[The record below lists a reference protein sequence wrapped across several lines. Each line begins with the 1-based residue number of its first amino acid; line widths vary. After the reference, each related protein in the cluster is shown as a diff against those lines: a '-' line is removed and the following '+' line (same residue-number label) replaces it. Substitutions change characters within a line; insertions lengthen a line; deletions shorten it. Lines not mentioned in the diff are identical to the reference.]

1 MNTIKIYF
9 DTDGSIKELR
19 KDFQLYQGQFHDK
32 LLNVYVP
39 TSVLAPDFTVEN
51 EQGQTIADFVAST
64 SVKVGMKYIAR
75 NGSIKKSKNYYL
87 NYLKVMTQNGV
98 EYAVYERKLPKE
110 FTTYIGQGQT
120 APVLVV
126 NVVNMDVESD
136 PAEVLSVVTTQE
148 CFLDVMPSADLDN
161 DEAVE
166 PSEWELVNAELNAV
180 KETLLEKQ
188 DKTDPLLQT
197 DAKTVVGAINEN
209 KANIGTNATAIGE
222 NSTDIA
228 ELRNDV
234 MDLQALL
241 ATGETP
247 IGKMEGNELP
257 TDEQLNAF
265 VQSVVTREQRVG
277 DVVIF
282 VLDNT
287 TTYKYTYTEDGW
299 QSYEITTVDKASNS
313 TYGIVEGTYTAEEQ
327 SAKVRNVLTDINNGK
342 IEDLY
347 VKDGDNYRN
356 VKEYLEANK
365 TAIANV
371 VDGTTPVAL
380 AESAE
385 KDGEGNNIV
394 NTYLT
399 QTAGATKQYV
409 QDYAVPKT
417 FTNVY
422 FISADGYV
430 GEPPVVSE
438 TPAFSATTT
447 GAGETEIIK
456 DGDSSDLS
464 MDLTANFDLSISNSY
479 RNTFWVVASEDCNVQ
494 FRLVTQYKKPT
505 EEWTDLNIE
514 LSEEYSLI
522 AENYERIDFSSQFLS
537 LGSETVSLGLGD
549 KIRQFLSVIV
559 QVDTPINFGVFSNT
573 VYPSTFN
580 LIAQNYVPAG
590 ATSVYVNGS
599 PVATWNADTKSA
611 VLVDDQTVLQ
621 FNADTK
627 MNVENPTGTGSLS
640 LNRATNTTTGQNSV
654 AVGETC
660 EASGRASYACGLSC
674 TSSGIASHSECSAC
688 TASGDYSHAEGG
700 QTEASGLSSHSE
712 GSETEA
718 TGNASHSEGRA
729 TYATGQFSHAEGL
742 GSTASGEVSHA
753 EGNNT
758 IAQRANQH
766 VFGKYNIADTDGA
779 DSTVDGKYIEIVGN
793 GTANNSRS
801 NARTLD
807 WNGNET
813 IAGKMQAT
821 GGYTDGNN
829 ATYVAQLPDT
839 TGWAGNKTLATTE
852 YVDDNNLTHQTQLF
866 SDTIS
871 AGTDITLSANMTNY
885 KWLIF
890 FSRSSSSTAHTGLSL
905 PVNVF
910 QLFNSS
916 NKRIQ
921 ISSEDRFVNFHKS
934 ADNKI
939 YIDNLSTFSILEI
952 YGIN

>member
-51 EQGQTIADFVAST
+51 EQEQTIADFVAST

-75 NGSIKKSKNYYL
+75 NGSIKKSKNYYM

-98 EYAVYERKLPKE
+98 ECAVYERKLPKE
-110 FTTYIGQGQT
+110 FTTYVGQGQT

-126 NVVNMDVESD
+126 NVVNMDVESN

-166 PSEWELVNAELNAV
+166 PSEWELMNAELNAV

-188 DKTDPLLQT
+188 DKEDILLQT

-234 MDLQALL
+234 INLQALL

-247 IGKMEGNELP
+247 IGKMEGTELP
-257 TDEQLNAF
+257 TDEELDAY
-265 VQSVVTREQRVG
+265 VQSVVDRETAVG
-277 DVVIF
+277 DVIIF

-287 TTYKYTYTEDGW
+287 TTYKYTYTADGW

-313 TYGIVEGTYTAEEQ
+313 TYGVVEGTYIAEEQ
-327 SAKVRNVLTDINNGK
+327 SAKVRNILADINNGK
-342 IEDLY
+342 LENLY

-356 VKEYLEANK
+356 LKEFLGANK
-365 TAIANV
+365 TAIAEIIN
-371 VDGTTPVAL
+371 GTTPVAEAIR
-380 AESAE
+380 AEQ
-385 KDGEGNNIV
+385 DGEGNNIAD
-394 NTYLT
+394 TYLT
-399 QTAGATKQYV
+399 QTAGATKEYV

-430 GEPPVVSE
+430 GEPPAVSE

-464 MDLTANFDLSISNSY
+464 MDLTADFDLSISNSY
-479 RNTFWVVASEDCNVQ
+479 HNTFWVVASENCNVQ

-514 LSEEYSLI
+514 LSEEYPLV
-522 AENYERIDFSSQFLS
+522 AGNYERIDFSSQFLS
-537 LGSETVSLGLGD
+537 LGSKTVSLGSGD

-559 QVDTPINFGVFSNT
+559 QVDTPITFGVFSNT

-590 ATSVYVNGS
+590 ATSVYVDGS
-599 PVATWNADTKSA
+599 PVATWNANTKTA
-611 VLVDDQTVLQ
+611 VTSNGTVLQ
-621 FNADTK
+621 TFDADTK
-627 MNVENPTGTGSLS
+627 ADASALNDYVTEATTQEISGAKTFTGDNTYKTSGATYGAKMPNTASWTENGTIATVDMIYPVGSVYMS
-640 LNRATNTTTGQNSV
+640 TVSTSPATLFGGTWVQLLDNASIGGGAITIASDGSFNIKGETTGAV
-654 AVGETC
+654 ASFKFNAV
-660 EASGRASYACGLSC
+660 
-674 TSSGIASHSECSAC
+674 TSSGDSSDAFFYGR
-688 TASGDYSHAEGG
+688 SGTSNGYE
-700 QTEASGLSSHSE
+700 TVKYNSGLK
-712 GSETEA
+712 A
-718 TGNASHSEGRA
+718 TNEFLVSGIYMWKR
-729 TYATGQFSHAEGL
+729 
-742 GSTASGEVSHA
+742 TA
-753 EGNNT
+753 
-758 IAQRANQH
+758 
-766 VFGKYNIADTDGA
+766 
-779 DSTVDGKYIEIVGN
+779 
-793 GTANNSRS
+793 
-801 NARTLD
+801 
-807 WNGNET
+807 
-813 IAGKMQAT
+813 
-821 GGYTDGNN
+821 
-829 ATYVAQLPDT
+829 
-839 TGWAGNKTLATTE
+839 
-852 YVDDNNLTHQTQLF
+852 
-866 SDTIS
+866 
-871 AGTDITLSANMTNY
+871 
-885 KWLIF
+885 
-890 FSRSSSSTAHTGLSL
+890 
-905 PVNVF
+905 
-910 QLFNSS
+910 
-916 NKRIQ
+916 
-921 ISSEDRFVNFHKS
+921 
-934 ADNKI
+934 
-939 YIDNLSTFSILEI
+939 
-952 YGIN
+952 

>member
-87 NYLKVMTQNGV
+87 NYLKVMTQNGI

-110 FTTYIGQGQT
+110 FTTYVGQGQT

-166 PSEWELVNAELNAV
+166 PSEWELMNAEINAV

-209 KANIGTNATAIGE
+209 KANIGTNETAIGE

-228 ELRNDV
+228 GLRNDV
-234 MDLQALL
+234 TGLQALL

-247 IGKMEGNELP
+247 IGKMEGDELP

-265 VQSVVTREQRVG
+265 VQSVVVREQRIS

-282 VLDNT
+282 VLDNA

-299 QSYEITTVDKASNS
+299 QSYEITTVDKADNSN
-313 TYGIVEGTYTAEEQ
+313 YGIVEGTYTAEEQ
-327 SAKVRNVLTDINNGK
+327 SAKVRNILADINNGK
-342 IEDLY
+342 VEDLY

-356 VKEYLEANK
+356 LKEFLGANK
-365 TAIANV
+365 TAIANIL
-371 VDGTTPVAL
+371 DGTTPVAL

-385 KDGEGNNIV
+385 KDGNGNNIV

-409 QDYAVPKT
+409 QDYAVPKS

-430 GEPPVVSE
+430 SEPPAVSE

-447 GAGETEIIK
+447 GTGETEIIK
-456 DGDSSDLS
+456 DGDSSDLE
-464 MDLTANFDLSISNSY
+464 MDLTASFDLSISNSY

-505 EEWTDLNIE
+505 EEWADLNIE
-514 LSEEYSLI
+514 LSEEYPLV
-522 AENYERIDFSSQFLS
+522 ANNYERIDFSSQFLS
-537 LGSETVSLGLGD
+537 LGTETVSLGLGD

-559 QVDTPINFGVFSNT
+559 QVDTPITFGVFSNT

-590 ATSVYVNGS
+590 ATSVYVDGS
-599 PVATWNADTKSA
+599 PVSTWNAD
-611 VLVDDQTVLQ
+611 D
-621 FNADTK
+621 K
-627 MNVENPTGTGSLS
+627 MDKDNPTGTGALS
-640 LNRATNTTTGQNSV
+640 INRASGTTIGNYSTTLGVQNG
-654 AVGETC
+654 AAGEC
-660 EASGRASYACGLSC
+660 A
-674 TSSGIASHSECSAC
+674 
-688 TASGDYSHAEGG
+688 TALGSRNGAHGDYSVAGG
-700 QTEASGLSSHSE
+700 TQSGAYGD
-712 GSETEA
+712 GSVGVGYGVIVNGNWA
-718 TGNASHSEGRA
+718 TGIGEG
-729 TYATGQFSHAEGL
+729 TS
-742 GSTASGEVSHA
+742 
-753 EGNNT
+753 
-758 IAQRANQH
+758 AQRRSQF
-766 VFGKYNIADTDGA
+766 VFGQYNTDDTGGTN
-779 DSTVDGKYIEIVGN
+779 SQNRGTYVEIVGN
-793 GTANNSRS
+793 GTADNARS
-801 NARTLD
+801 NARTMD
-807 WNGNET
+807 WNGN
-813 IAGKMQAT
+813 MW
-821 GGYTDGNN
+821 
-829 ATYVAQLPDT
+829 L
-839 TGWAGNKTLATTE
+839 AGNLTFDTGKTAKVPTPTADE
-852 YVDDNNLTHQTQLF
+852 DAAPKNYVDIAIPVGVVLPYAGSNSAVPENYLICNGATISRTTYARLF
-866 SDTIS
+866 SVI
-871 AGTDITLSANMTNY
+871 GTTYGNGDGSTTFNLPN
-885 KWLIF
+885 LI
-890 FSRSSSSTAHTGLSL
+890 
-905 PVNVF
+905 
-910 QLFNSS
+910 
-916 NKRIQ
+916 
-921 ISSEDRFVNFHKS
+921 DRFVIGAGGTYTLNASGGS
-934 ADNKI
+934 ANHSHGTSSLYAGVTNYAGVIAFRNRQNVDTWTSDHTISWNGTVSEPQVTNN
-939 YIDNLSTFSILEI
+939 YTQGAQI
-952 YGIN
+952 YGTTDESNNMPPYRGLYYIIRAK

>member
-51 EQGQTIADFVAST
+51 EQEQTIADFVAST
-64 SVKVGMKYIAR
+64 SVKVGMKYVAR

-87 NYLKVMTQNGV
+87 NYLKVMTQNGI

-110 FTTYIGQGQT
+110 FTTYAGQGEN
-120 APVLVV
+120 APQLVV
-126 NVVNMDVESD
+126 NVVNLDIESD
-136 PAEVLSVVTTQE
+136 PAEVLSVITTQE
-148 CFLDVMPSADLDN
+148 CALEVMPSADLDN

-166 PSEWELVNAELNAV
+166 PSEWELMNAEMNAV

-234 MDLQALL
+234 IDLQAVL

-247 IGKMEGNELP
+247 IGKMEGDELP

-265 VQSVVTREQRVG
+265 VQSVVDREQAVG

-282 VLDNT
+282 VLNDT
-287 TTYKYTYTEDGW
+287 TTYKYTYTADGW
-299 QSYEITTVDKASNS
+299 QSYEITTVDKADNSN
-313 TYGIVEGTYTAEEQ
+313 YGVIEGTYTAEEQ
-327 SAKVRNVLTDINNGK
+327 SAKVRNILADINNGK
-342 IEDLY
+342 IENLY

-356 VKEYLEANK
+356 LKEFLGANK
-365 TAIANV
+365 TAIAEII
-371 VDGTTPVAL
+371 DGTTPVAEAIK
-380 AESAE
+380 AEQ
-385 KDGEGNNIV
+385 DGNGDNIAD
-394 NTYLT
+394 TYLT

-430 GEPPVVSE
+430 SEPPAVSK
-438 TPAFSATTT
+438 TPAFSATTA

-464 MDLTANFDLSISNSY
+464 MDLTASFDLSISNSY

-505 EEWTDLNIE
+505 EKWADLNIE
-514 LSEEYSLI
+514 LSEEYPLV
-522 AENYERIDFSSQFLS
+522 ADNYERIDFSSQFLS
-537 LGSETVSLGLGD
+537 LGSKTVSLGLGD

-559 QVDTPINFGVFSNT
+559 QVDTPITFGVFSNT

-599 PVATWNADTKSA
+599 PVSTWNADTKA
-611 VLVDDQTVLQ
+611 DLANYNQQ
-621 FNADTK
+621 FI
-627 MNVENPTGTGSLS
+627 TGSIEIGS
-640 LNRATNTTTGQNSV
+640 SFLNSTTITRDDISTMIYSPNGNITILAGNNSNPNKYITLQSTGSILATNNLMFSTGKTAKVPTPTADEDAVPKSYVDNTTSIHTLWTGSV
-654 AVGETC
+654 T
-660 EASGRASYACGLSC
+660 
-674 TSSGIASHSECSAC
+674 
-688 TASGDYSHAEGG
+688 
-700 QTEASGLSSHSE
+700 
-712 GSETEA
+712 
-718 TGNASHSEGRA
+718 
-729 TYATGQFSHAEGL
+729 
-742 GSTASGEVSHA
+742 SGE
-753 EGNNT
+753 
-758 IAQRANQH
+758 
-766 VFGKYNIADTDGA
+766 
-779 DSTVDGKYIEIVGN
+779 
-793 GTANNSRS
+793 
-801 NARTLD
+801 
-807 WNGNET
+807 
-813 IAGKMQAT
+813 
-821 GGYTDGNN
+821 
-829 ATYVAQLPDT
+829 
-839 TGWAGNKTLATTE
+839 
-852 YVDDNNLTHQTQLF
+852 
-866 SDTIS
+866 
-871 AGTDITLSANMTNY
+871 ITLSENFSNYNILYFKLINSNNEINTAVILSEDFNDTSISSPFDIIGKGSDEDRYFNIYKSANNKITVGSKLNMT
-885 KWLIF
+885 L
-890 FSRSSSSTAHTGLSL
+890 
-905 PVNVF
+905 
-910 QLFNSS
+910 
-916 NKRIQ
+916 
-921 ISSEDRFVNFHKS
+921 KS
-934 ADNKI
+934 VKGG
-939 YIDNLSTFSILEI
+939 Y
-952 YGIN
+952 